1 MFVGLCFG
9 CTFSSICSYSTSRL
23 CLQLDF
29 LLPSC
34 SMNLLH
40 QKFQA
45 WHELRFVS
53 QDRVLNLNI
62 CFQRQAQLSLSA
74 LCPQG
79 VNLEHFHGTPRGQCS
94 PVSSTQHPAPGLSS
108 TEQVTLPFLAPLGHS
123 HPSGIKPG
131 GSILVTI
138 NYLYPFSPLCKVFSR
153 IQLCSL
159 FTD

>member
-1 MFVGLCFG
+1 MNTPTCLGKFSMLVGLCFG
-9 CTFSSICSYSTSRL
+9 CAFSSICSYSTSRL
-23 CLQLDF
+23 CLQLKF

-62 CFQRQAQLSLSA
+62 CFQRQAQLSLST
-74 LCPQG
+74 LCPKEWIW
-79 VNLEHFHGTPRGQCS
+79 NTFHGTPRGQCS
-94 PVSSTQHPAPGLSS
+94 PVSGTQHPAPGLSPM
-108 TEQVTLPFLAPLGHS
+108 EQVPLPFLTPLEHS

-131 GSILVTI
+131 GFYFGYNQLFISIFPIL
-138 NYLYPFSPLCKVFSR
+138 
-153 IQLCSL
+153 
-159 FTD
+159 